1 LLAGLLGKG
10 KEGFP
15 MSKEDAILH
24 YRTAM
29 AVFRNWLD
37 NGVITNVEFLNISA
51 DLARKYGLST
61 RSIFLETACN
71 VGKTE

>member
-1 LLAGLLGKG
+1 
-10 KEGFP
+10 

-29 AVFRNWLD
+29 TVFRNWLD
-37 NGVITNVEFLNISA
+37 NGVITNVELLNISA
-51 DLARKYGLST
+51 DLARKYGLSA
-61 RSIFLETACN
+61 RSIFLETTCN

>member
-1 LLAGLLGKG
+1 
-10 KEGFP
+10 

>member
-1 LLAGLLGKG
+1 
-10 KEGFP
+10 

-37 NGVITNVEFLNISA
+37 NGVITSIDLLNISA
-51 DLARKYGLST
+51 ALARKYGLST